1 MTCSVHDLFNR
12 YGLKNCKLIL
22 IKEYEVVDK
31 EHHGAKEPLWIR
43 KLMAMN
49 KNKPFKGKIKEI
61 CRIKV
66 KKIMEI
72 YSPERERNLNHFCL
86 SLCIRK
92 LSYFMF
98 PQST

>member
-1 MTCSVHDLFNR
+1 MKCSVYGLFNR

-31 EHHGAKEPLWIR
+31 EHHETKEPLWIR

-49 KNKPFKGKIKEI
+49 KNEPFKGKIKEI

-66 KKIMEI
+66 KK
-72 YSPERERNLNHFCL
+72 
-86 SLCIRK
+86 K
-92 LSYFMF
+92 
-98 PQST
+98 